1 MNRILGAA
9 GGALARYLSAPSHCA
24 RVVAPTNLDAVR
36 AEIRPADVLL
46 VEGNSRFSSAIK
58 YLTHSNWSHAALYV
72 GEEAGGF
79 IEADVVEG
87 VRAVGWDAFGGM
99 GLRICRPVAL
109 RPEDVRRVIDAA
121 RARLGHQYDLRNI
134 IDLARYL
141 LPTPPVPGRVRR
153 RMLSLGSGDPTR
165 AICSGMIA
173 QCFQGVRYPILPEIE
188 LRADDPNCATCLRE
202 YWAVR
207 HHSLFVPADFDR
219 SPYFA
224 IVKPEAQP
232 QLDYAA
238 IAWADPAEYA
248 LPREQKKPRIAPG
261 QARSA
266 NT

>member
-1 MNRILGAA
+1 MHRILGAA
-9 GGALARYLSAPSHCA
+9 GGALARYLCATSHCA
-24 RVVAPTNLDAVR
+24 RIVAPTHLDAVR
-36 AEIRPADVLL
+36 AAIRPADVLL

-72 GEEAGGF
+72 GGDAGGF

-87 VRAVGWDAFGGM
+87 VRAVGWDAFVGM
-99 GLRICRPVAL
+99 GLRICRPLAL
-109 RPEDVRRVIDAA
+109 RPQDVQRVIDAA

-134 IDLARYL
+134 VDLARYL

-173 QCFQGVRYPILPEIE
+173 QCFQSVRYPILPEIE
-188 LRADDPNCATCLRE
+188 QRADDPNCATCLRE
-202 YWAVR
+202 YWIAR

-224 IVKPEAQP
+224 IVKPEAQ
-232 QLDYAA
+232 QSLDYAA
-238 IAWADPAEYA
+238 LAWREAAEPA
-248 LPREQKKPRIAPG
+248 APHSPVKAAERP
-261 QARSA
+261 ARA
-266 NT
+266 Q